1 MRNLILNQSYSF
13 SIYDLLSENSQNILS
28 VHFDEF
34 SKNLTVLDKECKI
47 YIFNYEDIF
56 SKFTLLKTIELDA
69 IFYDQFEILED
80 ITNPDPALLGTNSV
94 KYLLYKNEDETIY
107 MITYGGKLL
116 KIPFSGRYEIIE
128 LFPEGEILAVEMA
141 SNLEFIAVASGKNK
155 LYLLSYDFEIVNSC
169 ALDDGDLSDYTKDP
183 QNELKE
189 ASISWRGDSQFFA
202 TLYSVNGGKKCI
214 VRDTKL
220 SIFKG
225 PARADN
231 KVVFSIAEN
240 PVKSIFK
247 NLNFRLVKLHFLAA
261 IWKLNFCFPK
271 QLQN

>member
-1 MRNLILNQSYSF
+1 MRNLILNQTYSF
-13 SIYDLLSENSQNILS
+13 SIYNLISENSQNILA

-34 SKNLTVLDKECKI
+34 SKNLTIIDKEFKI

-69 IFYDQFEILED
+69 IFYDQFEILEE
-80 ITNPDPALLGTNSV
+80 ITNSDQALLGLNTV

-107 MITYGGKLL
+107 LITYSGKLL
-116 KIPFSGRYEIIE
+116 KIPLNGRYEIIQ
-128 LFPEGEILAVEMA
+128 LFPEGKILAVEMA
-141 SNLEFIAVASGKNK
+141 SNLEFIAVASGANK
-155 LYLLSYDFEIVNSC
+155 VYLLSYDFDIINSC
-169 ALDDGDLSDYTKDP
+169 SLDDGDLSDYNKDSE
-183 QNELKE
+183 NELKE

-220 SIFKG
+220 NVLKG

-231 KVVFSIAEN
+231 KVVFSVAEN
-240 PVKSIFK
+240 PVQS
-247 NLNFRLVKLHFLAA
+247 NF
-261 IWKLNFCFPK
+261 
-271 QLQN
+271 